1 MFLLFKKK
9 DIIIIIIITII
20 IIINMEM
27 LVFEERGKTRV
38 LGEKP
43 LEAKGRT
50 NNKLNPHNSGVD
62 AGIWTRATL
71 VTLVVNK

>member
-1 MFLLFKKK
+1 
-9 DIIIIIIITII
+9 
-20 IIINMEM
+20 MEM

-62 AGIWTRATL
+62 AGIWTRRATL
-71 VTLVVNK
+71 KIEVDKNREFRVIDW